1 MNTMN
6 QPFVSPETL
15 EKQLQQK
22 ISEYTLAE
30 SDGKAREELNA
41 IYKEIKK
48 IRYQLTLHH
57 YKINPPAQGQQK
69 TSYL

>member
-6 QPFVSPETL
+6 QPFVSPDLL
-15 EKQLQQK
+15 EKQLQQR

-30 SDGKAREELNA
+30 NDGKGREELNA
-41 IYKEIKK
+41 IYQEIKK

-57 YKINPPAQGQQK
+57 YKLNQPTQAQQNN
-69 TSYL
+69 SYL